1 MSSRLRVTPT
11 ADKEETSSISSTSD
25 SPAFAR
31 RLGPEMLP
39 LMLTAGQSSADQTPQ
54 LSGRAVAV
62 GLAVGTVLC
71 FTNMYFGL
79 QTGWV
84 TMGSIQSAVVGF
96 AVFRFCWPRGGTPF
110 GPHENVV
117 VQSIAVATATMPLA
131 GGFVGIVPALQML
144 SPPVRLSV
152 AQQLAWCGGLTYFGI
167 FFAVPL
173 RRQTILVEQLRFPS
187 GTATAKLID
196 TLHTRHEG
204 GGRWR
209 VLGWSRRSRRPRWPA
224 ASRCP
229 TLSRPGK
236 QVLRR
241 LVLPLAARVLC
252 ARLRQP
258 APL

>member
-1 MSSRLRVTPT
+1 MDGWIRNGTTPRSGGCKVAVLGPGSPTDHRLAVRMRGVISRDLVRSPAIPCYLPQLRAPLSVRYGRGARHWRGNRGSLRNLLLHIDEGLADGSSRDCNHLLRFT
-11 ADKEETSSISSTSD
+11 
-25 SPAFAR
+25 FA
-31 RLGPEMLP
+31 
-39 LMLTAGQSSADQTPQ
+39 
-54 LSGRAVAV
+54 
-62 GLAVGTVLC
+62 
-71 FTNMYFGL
+71 
-79 QTGWV
+79 
-84 TMGSIQSAVVGF
+84 
-96 AVFRFCWPRGGTPF
+96 
-110 GPHENVV
+110 
-117 VQSIAVATATMPLA
+117 
-131 GGFVGIVPALQML
+131 
-144 SPPVRLSV
+144 
-152 AQQLAWCGGLTYFGI
+152 

-196 TLHTRHEG
+196 TLHARHEG